1 MINSIRMINFKNI
14 SDSTVDFK
22 SNISGIYGP
31 NGSGKTTIIEGIS
44 LLKSFFG
51 MGDTHS
57 DYSIKDDS
65 LSDIIKKGEE
75 KAELSMELQ
84 YEDIIFK
91 IGVIF
96 ERKEL
101 NEVVVLKEYME
112 YKENK
117 PRQKYKNLFTV
128 ENTSDGFL
136 PKIFIEKS
144 KKDQFGYFQKNLFK
158 KNNTSFQSLIKKMN
172 EFKSFFF
179 ILENEYSRLI
189 EGNMEDNIL
198 NNIMINWKI
207 LSMALKSINIITL
220 KDQAICNM
228 TYAIPIYSENK
239 CIYLDKRENLYFE
252 NIYEEIKKAVENI
265 NKLFPLFIPGVKV
278 ICEGEIKLESD
289 IGTKYAVNIYIE
301 RNGNKIDI
309 FKESTGTI
317 KLFSILSAIIQ
328 ILKNEYSSLII
339 DELDVHVFEYLLAFI
354 LSKLSSRIK
363 GQLVFTSHNLLPME
377 KLDRNSIILST
388 TVSEEDSKGNTIEK
402 VIYTYFKGKISH
414 TTNLRLKYLRSQYT
428 WTEDNVTPLII
439 NESKIEKVLRDIGEK

>member
-1 MINSIRMINFKNI
+1 
-14 SDSTVDFK
+14 
-22 SNISGIYGP
+22 
-31 NGSGKTTIIEGIS
+31 
-44 LLKSFFG
+44 
-51 MGDTHS
+51 
-57 DYSIKDDS
+57 
-65 LSDIIKKGEE
+65 
-75 KAELSMELQ
+75 
-84 YEDIIFK
+84 
-91 IGVIF
+91 
-96 ERKEL
+96 
-101 NEVVVLKEYME
+101 
-112 YKENK
+112 
-117 PRQKYKNLFTV
+117 
-128 ENTSDGFL
+128 
-136 PKIFIEKS
+136 
-144 KKDQFGYFQKNLFK
+144 
-158 KNNTSFQSLIKKMN
+158 
-172 EFKSFFF
+172 
-179 ILENEYSRLI
+179 
-189 EGNMEDNIL
+189 
-198 NNIMINWKI
+198 
-207 LSMALKSINIITL
+207 ALKSINIITL

-265 NKLFPLFIPGVKV
+265 NKLFPLFIPGGKV

-289 IGTKYAVNIYIE
+289 IGTKYAVNIYIQ

-388 TVSEEDSKGNTIEK
+388 TISEGDSKGNIIEK

>member
-1 MINSIRMINFKNI
+1 MINSIRMVNFKNI

-31 NGSGKTTIIEGIS
+31 NGSGKTTVIEGIS

-51 MGDTHS
+51 KRDSYS
-57 DYSIKDDS
+57 DYSIKDDN
-65 LSDIIKKGEE
+65 LLDIIKKGEK

-84 YEDIIFK
+84 YEDIMFK

-96 ERKEL
+96 ERKEM
-101 NEVVVLKEYME
+101 NEVVVLKEYIE
-112 YKENK
+112 YKKNN

-128 ENTSDGFL
+128 ENTSEDFL
-136 PKIFIEKS
+136 PRIFLEKS
-144 KKDQFGYFQKNLFK
+144 KKDQFGYFQKNLFQ
-158 KNNTSFQSLIKKMN
+158 KNNTSLHSLIKKMS

-179 ILENEYSRLI
+179 ILENEYSKLKY
-189 EGNMEDNIL
+189 NMENAIL
-198 NNIMINWKI
+198 NSTMDNWKK
-207 LSMALKSINIITL
+207 LAKALYNINIITL
-220 KDQAICNM
+220 KDQAISNM
-228 TYAIPIYSENK
+228 TYAIPIYSENR
-239 CIYLDKRENLYFE
+239 CIYLNKRENLYFE
-252 NIYEEIKKAVENI
+252 NTYEEIKKTIENI
-265 NKLFPLFIPGVKV
+265 NKLFPLFIPNGKV
-278 ICEGEIKLESD
+278 ICEGEIKLESNE
-289 IGTKYAVNIYIE
+289 GTKYAVNIYIE

-309 FKESTGTI
+309 FRESTGTI

-328 ILKNEYSSLII
+328 VLKNEYSSLII

-354 LSKLSSRIK
+354 LSKLSSHIK

-388 TVSEEDSKGNTIEK
+388 TATEEDLEGNNIEK
-402 VIYTYFKGKISH
+402 VIYTYFKGKISQ

-428 WTEDNVTPLII
+428 WTEENVTPLII

>member
-1 MINSIRMINFKNI
+1 MINSIRMVNFKNI

-31 NGSGKTTIIEGIS
+31 NGSGKTTVIEGIS
-44 LLKSFFG
+44 LLKSFFR
-51 MGDTHS
+51 MGDTYS
-57 DYSIKDDS
+57 DYSIKDNS

-75 KAELSMELQ
+75 KTELSMELQ

-91 IGVIF
+91 IGVVF

-112 YKENK
+112 FKENK

-128 ENTSDGFL
+128 ENTSEDFL
-136 PKIFIEKS
+136 PRIFLEKS
-144 KKDQFGYFQKNLFK
+144 KKDQFGYFQKNLFQ
-158 KNNTSFQSLIKKMN
+158 KNNTSLHSLIKKMS

-179 ILENEYSRLI
+179 ILENEYSKL
-189 EGNMEDNIL
+189 EYNMENAIL
-198 NNIMINWKI
+198 NSTIDNWEK
-207 LSMALKSINIITL
+207 LAKALYNINIITL
-220 KDQAICNM
+220 KDQAISNM
-228 TYAIPIYSENK
+228 TYAIPIYSENR
-239 CIYLDKRENLYFE
+239 CIYLNKRENLYFE
-252 NIYEEIKKAVENI
+252 NTYEEIKKTIENI
-265 NKLFPLFIPGVKV
+265 NKLFPLFIPNGKV
-278 ICEGEIKLESD
+278 ICEGEIKLESNE
-289 IGTKYAVNIYIE
+289 GTMYAVNIYIE

-309 FKESTGTI
+309 FRESTGTI

-328 ILKNEYSSLII
+328 VLKNEYSSLII

-354 LSKLSSRIK
+354 LSKLSSHIK

-388 TVSEEDSKGNTIEK
+388 TAIEEDLEGNNIEK
-402 VIYTYFKGKISH
+402 VIYTYFKGKISQ

-428 WTEDNVTPLII
+428 WTEENVTPLII

>member
-1 MINSIRMINFKNI
+1 MINSIRMVNFKNI

-31 NGSGKTTIIEGIS
+31 NGSGKTTVIEGIS

-51 MGDTHS
+51 KRDSYS
-57 DYSIKDDS
+57 DYSIKDDN
-65 LSDIIKKGEE
+65 LLDIIKKGEK

-84 YEDIIFK
+84 YEDIMFK

-96 ERKEL
+96 ERKEM
-101 NEVVVLKEYME
+101 NEVVVLKEYIE
-112 YKENK
+112 YKKNN

-128 ENTSDGFL
+128 ENTSEDFL
-136 PKIFIEKS
+136 PRIFLEKS
-144 KKDQFGYFQKNLFK
+144 KKDQFGYFQKNLFQ
-158 KNNTSFQSLIKKMN
+158 KNNTSLHSLIKKMS

-179 ILENEYSRLI
+179 ILENEYSKL
-189 EGNMEDNIL
+189 EYNMENAIL
-198 NNIMINWKI
+198 NSTMDNWEK
-207 LSMALKSINIITL
+207 LAKALYNINIITL
-220 KDQAICNM
+220 KDQAISNM
-228 TYAIPIYSENK
+228 TYAIPIYSENR
-239 CIYLDKRENLYFE
+239 CIYLNKRENLYFE
-252 NIYEEIKKAVENI
+252 NTYEEIKKTIENI
-265 NKLFPLFIPGVKV
+265 NKLFPLFIPNGKV
-278 ICEGEIKLESD
+278 ICEGEIKLESNE
-289 IGTKYAVNIYIE
+289 GTKYAVNIYIE

-309 FKESTGTI
+309 FRESTGTI

-328 ILKNEYSSLII
+328 VLKNEYSSLII

-354 LSKLSSRIK
+354 LSKLSSHIK

-388 TVSEEDSKGNTIEK
+388 TATEEDLEGNNIEK
-402 VIYTYFKGKISH
+402 VIYTYFKGKISQ

-428 WTEDNVTPLII
+428 WTEENVTPLII

>member
-75 KAELSMELQ
+75 KSELSMELQ

-117 PRQKYKNLFTV
+117 PRQKYKDLFTV

-198 NNIMINWKI
+198 YNIMINWKI
-207 LSMALKSINIITL
+207 LSMALKIINIISIFIT
-220 KDQAICNM
+220 KN
-228 TYAIPIYSENK
+228 
-239 CIYLDKRENLYFE
+239 NL
-252 NIYEEIKKAVENI
+252 
-265 NKLFPLFIPGVKV
+265 
-278 ICEGEIKLESD
+278 
-289 IGTKYAVNIYIE
+289 
-301 RNGNKIDI
+301 
-309 FKESTGTI
+309 
-317 KLFSILSAIIQ
+317 
-328 ILKNEYSSLII
+328 
-339 DELDVHVFEYLLAFI
+339 
-354 LSKLSSRIK
+354 
-363 GQLVFTSHNLLPME
+363 
-377 KLDRNSIILST
+377 
-388 TVSEEDSKGNTIEK
+388 
-402 VIYTYFKGKISH
+402 
-414 TTNLRLKYLRSQYT
+414 
-428 WTEDNVTPLII
+428 
-439 NESKIEKVLRDIGEK
+439 